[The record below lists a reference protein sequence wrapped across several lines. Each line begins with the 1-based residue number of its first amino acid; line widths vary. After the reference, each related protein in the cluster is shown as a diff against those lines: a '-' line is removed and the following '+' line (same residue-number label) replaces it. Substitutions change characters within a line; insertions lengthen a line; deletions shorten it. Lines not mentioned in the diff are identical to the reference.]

1 MTKYLN
7 TAEMNK
13 IWFIY
18 TSKLYVQEIAISVF
32 LDNKWFKID
41 EKFNYLFEMSKRSR
55 DIKRIASYRFVHKQ
69 SFILK
74 ILKVQHREF

>member
-1 MTKYLN
+1 MDQEMTKYLN

-18 TSKLYVQEIAISVF
+18 F

-55 DIKRIASYRFVHKQ
+55 DIKRIASYWFVHKQ
-69 SFILK
+69 SFMLK
-74 ILKVQHREF
+74 ILKVQQREF